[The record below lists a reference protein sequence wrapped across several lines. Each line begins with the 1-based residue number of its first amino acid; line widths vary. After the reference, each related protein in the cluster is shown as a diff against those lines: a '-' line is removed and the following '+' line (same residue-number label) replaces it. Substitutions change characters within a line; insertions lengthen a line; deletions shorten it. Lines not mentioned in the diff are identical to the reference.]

1 MKSTAAAN
9 RYHSTP
15 NFLVRTIRETHGS
28 AKRALRL
35 HLGLCLTSDMDVIA
49 LKEAGVS
56 DDLLMA
62 KIRNSRGEYR
72 LDTEDL
78 IALKR
83 AKVSEGVIQ
92 AMLEAQG
99 KAR

>member
-1 MKSTAAAN
+1 MAAPPASKAMSN
-9 RYHSTP
+9 
-15 NFLVRTIRETHGS
+15 
-28 AKRALRL
+28 
-35 HLGLCLTSDMDVIA
+35 MDVIA
-49 LKEAGVS
+49 LKDAGVS

-62 KIRNSRGEYR
+62 KIRNSNGDYR

-83 AKVSEGVIQ
+83 AKVSEAVIQ
-92 AMLEAQG
+92 AMIESHS